1 MNIFADGVKLA
12 YPDREREALN
22 ARLRA
27 IESDLSS
34 ALAAISDVEG
44 KIARIDGATA
54 ALPSRLTT
62 VRGRGY
68 AAMGHLE
75 KSIELMTK
83 KWMEVSPTIKQNF
96 YSNVQPLTAQIRA
109 LQSEVQRLRA
119 GAGLGGVVF
128 GWASV
133 GSLSAEASTIKARVI
148 AETAKI
154 NASLGEFLGSID
166 AIDRD
171 LKIAEK
177 TMELFSFA
185 SFPLKPDESPVLAI
199 EGKIMAKDKCEG
211 TLYFTNQ
218 RFIFEGKKE
227 VVLEKKLFIATKK
240 KMERTVLIEQPIGA
254 LQEISKG
261 RVGLVAWTGVYIRF
275 KPERRLDETPF
286 DVKDWEADVIT
297 RFFQYI
303 IGGEADRDIA
313 TVKGITVKEAPTIQV
328 VRCPHCGAPYT
339 KEIYKGQTSV
349 QCEYCGTSIILK

>member
-1 MNIFADGVKLA
+1 MAHV
-12 YPDREREALN
+12 DREREALY
-22 ARLRA
+22 ARLRS

-34 ALAAISDVEG
+34 ASAAISDVEG
-44 KIARIDGATA
+44 KLAYIDA
-54 ALPSRLTT
+54 AMASLPSRLTA

-75 KSIELMTK
+75 KSIDLLTK
-83 KWMEVSPTIKQNF
+83 KWMEASPTIRQAF
-96 YSNVQPLTAQIRA
+96 YNNIQPLTVQIRM
-109 LQSEVQRLRA
+109 LQSDANQLRSEINRGSTVLCWGLASRL
-119 GAGLGGVVF
+119 
-128 GWASV
+128 SV
-133 GSLSAEASTIKARVI
+133 EASTLKARVT
-148 AETAKI
+148 AETARV
-154 NASLGEFLGSID
+154 NASLGEFLGSIN

-185 SFPLKPDESPVLAI
+185 SFPLKPEESPVLAI
-199 EGKIMAKDKCEG
+199 EGKIMVKDKCEG

-218 RFIFEGKKE
+218 RFIFEGKRE

-240 KMERTVLIEQPIGA
+240 KTERTVLIEQPIGA
-254 LQEISKG
+254 LKEISKG
-261 RVGLVAWTGVYIRF
+261 RVGLIAWTGIYISF
-275 KPERRLDETPF
+275 KPGVRMEETSF

-313 TVKGITVKEAPTIQV
+313 TIRGVTLKEAPTIRV

-349 QCEYCGTSIILK
+349 QCEYCGTSIIIS